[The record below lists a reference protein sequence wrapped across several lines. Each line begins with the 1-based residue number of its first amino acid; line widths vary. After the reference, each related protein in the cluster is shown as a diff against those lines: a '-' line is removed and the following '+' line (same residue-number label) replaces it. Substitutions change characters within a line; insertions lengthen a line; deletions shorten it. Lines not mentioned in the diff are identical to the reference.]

1 MKTFGLAVDMP
12 NNPKLIAQYI
22 EHHKNV
28 WPEVLD
34 SIRDSGIN
42 NMKIYHI
49 GNRLFMHLTTTE
61 EFTFVRKE
69 RMDQSNEIVM
79 KWEALMSEFQIP
91 VPWANEGEKWTLMTE
106 IFNY

>member
-1 MKTFGLAVDMP
+1 MKTFGLTVDMP
-12 NNPKLIAQYI
+12 DNPQLIAQYI

-28 WPEVLD
+28 WPEVLE
-34 SIRDSGIN
+34 SIRDSGIT

-49 GNRLFMHLTTTE
+49 GNRLFMYLTTSE
-61 EFTFVRKE
+61 EFTFEQKE
-69 RMDQSNEIVM
+69 QMDRSNEVVV

-91 VPWANEGEKWTLMTE
+91 VPWATKGEKWTLMTE